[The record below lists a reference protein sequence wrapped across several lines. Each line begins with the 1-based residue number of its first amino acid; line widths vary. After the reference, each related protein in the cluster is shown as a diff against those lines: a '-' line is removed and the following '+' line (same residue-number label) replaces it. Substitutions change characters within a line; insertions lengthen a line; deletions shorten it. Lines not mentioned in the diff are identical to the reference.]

1 MTADDLAA
9 AIAERTGHPGS
20 PDRDAYHRALA
31 VAALAAVADDP
42 VAGQPVVS
50 ATHWAAV
57 RMAWEDMEDVA
68 LVTASG
74 LDPDTEVDWPPHEAI
89 TVAIGLAGGTT
100 RDEAS

>member
-1 MTADDLAA
+1 
-9 AIAERTGHPGS
+9 
-20 PDRDAYHRALA
+20 
-31 VAALAAVADDP
+31 
-42 VAGQPVVS
+42 
-50 ATHWAAV
+50 
-57 RMAWEDMEDVA
+57 MAWEDMEDVA